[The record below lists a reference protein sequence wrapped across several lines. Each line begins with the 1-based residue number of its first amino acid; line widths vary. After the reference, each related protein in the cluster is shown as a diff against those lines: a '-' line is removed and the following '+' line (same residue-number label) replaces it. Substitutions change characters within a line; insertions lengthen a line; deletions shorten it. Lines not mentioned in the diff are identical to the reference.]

1 MRVTANDFTH
11 IGQGEEN
18 QDRVRVL
25 TSQDGDASLLVLADG
40 LGGHSGA
47 ALGAETVV
55 ETADRLWGERAGSS
69 DDEEFLRKLAL
80 ESHAAVNRIGHE
92 HGKDSR
98 STLAALLLNG
108 SEAVSVHAGDSRVMQ
123 LSGDRMVK
131 RTLDHS
137 IGQLSVLRGAITEE
151 QLATHPD
158 QKKLFAHIGGE
169 AEPDFEINRWN
180 LNEGGRFV
188 VCSDGFWE
196 VFPVDEIHTLFE
208 AADPIRELGTRL
220 EEKLARME
228 GHDNTSAILAE
239 VHPLPRATWYWVAL
253 ATLVLIGLAVALWP
267 SSGIEGRPPSIET
280 AGGPEEI
287 RRMQDDTGAFGTGM
301 QFALAAQATTREEG
315 APSGEPAR
323 EGRDD
328 RAGEPSGED
337 SATSGRAIPNE
348 RINLRPDLVIRDSES
363 TPAAVERELRE
374 SGRLGDDDA
383 LEARSG
389 PRSLAGKTQTRLA
402 QTHKGIPVFA
412 AEIVATLDGKRV
424 ISIQGHTS
432 SSIKV
437 DAAPPNDY
445 RRTIALARKSI
456 RSEIET
462 LDGGSLVILAVEG
475 GHRLGWLGLVAI
487 GGVQERVIFDA
498 ETGEIL
504 FREPATVG

>member
-25 TSQDGDASLLVLADG
+25 TSQDGDASLLVVADG

-80 ESHAAVNRIGHE
+80 ESHAAVNKTGHE
-92 HGKDSR
+92 HGKDPR

-253 ATLVLIGLAVALWP
+253 GNACSDRPCSGSLAEQRNRRAAALTRNSGRIGGESPHAGRYRGLRHGYAVRASGP
-267 SSGIEGRPPSIET
+267 SHHTGRGSAI
-280 AGGPEEI
+280 
-287 RRMQDDTGAFGTGM
+287 
-301 QFALAAQATTREEG
+301 
-315 APSGEPAR
+315 
-323 EGRDD
+323 GRT
-328 RAGEPSGED
+328 RAG
-337 SATSGRAIPNE
+337 R
-348 RINLRPDLVIRDSES
+348 
-363 TPAAVERELRE
+363 
-374 SGRLGDDDA
+374 
-383 LEARSG
+383 
-389 PRSLAGKTQTRLA
+389 
-402 QTHKGIPVFA
+402 KG
-412 AEIVATLDGKRV
+412 
-424 ISIQGHTS
+424 
-432 SSIKV
+432 
-437 DAAPPNDY
+437 
-445 RRTIALARKSI
+445 
-456 RSEIET
+456 
-462 LDGGSLVILAVEG
+462 
-475 GHRLGWLGLVAI
+475 
-487 GGVQERVIFDA
+487 
-498 ETGEIL
+498 
-504 FREPATVG
+504 